1 MIFPRSAST
10 HPQLLFANF
19 NQDFSC
25 ISVGTR
31 SGYSII
37 NCDPFGRV
45 FTKNEGA
52 VGIVEM
58 LFCTSLVAL
67 VGAADQPT
75 SSPRQLKIVNTKR
88 QSTICELLF
97 PTTILAVKLNRK
109 VLAVVLEAEIYLYD
123 ISNMKLLHVIET
135 SPNPNAI
142 CALSPSATSCY
153 LAYPSPIPSPSSTS
167 SVPPPTTH
175 ASQSGDVIIF
185 SPLTLT
191 ITNVVHAHKTPI
203 SCLALSSNGQLLAT
217 ASEKGT
223 IIRVFALPSAQK
235 VAQFRRGTRE
245 SRIHSMNF
253 NNVGT
258 LLAVSSASETVHVFR
273 LDDKRA
279 AASVAGGR
287 RTSGTSVSSGVGSAL
302 GEEDAD
308 SARSGSGA
316 VEGGREPP
324 SVEKQALSLTGML
337 SRHSLKLAGGL
348 VGQVGSMLPIPTQV
362 SEMWEPA
369 RDFAYLKLP
378 GGAGRCVVALS
389 GTMPQVMVI
398 SSDGYFYAYNIDL
411 ENGGECVL
419 MKQYSLVDSGD
430 DNTGE

>member
-1 MIFPRSAST
+1 MIFPKSPST

-25 ISVGTR
+25 VSVGTR
-31 SGYSII
+31 QGYSIT

-45 FTKNEGA
+45 FTKQDGA
-52 VGIVEM
+52 TGIVEM

-67 VGAADQPT
+67 VGAADQPS

-97 PTTILAVKLNRK
+97 PTTILSVKLNRK

-135 SPNPNAI
+135 SPNPHAI
-142 CALSPSATSCY
+142 CALSPSSSACF

-167 SVPPPTTH
+167 TSPPSSAPQ
-175 ASQSGDVIIF
+175 AQNGDVIVF
-185 SPLTLT
+185 SPLTLS
-191 ITNVVHAHKTPI
+191 ITNVVHAHKSPI

-223 IIRVFALPSAQK
+223 IIRVFSLPGAHK

-245 SRIHSMNF
+245 ARIHSMNF
-253 NNVGT
+253 NNVAT

-273 LDDKRA
+273 LDDRRA
-279 AASVAGGR
+279 HASGG
-287 RTSGTSVSSGVGSAL
+287 
-302 GEEDAD
+302 
-308 SARSGSGA
+308 GA
-316 VEGGREPP
+316 PP
-324 SVEKQALSLTGML
+324 GEKQAVSLTGML
-337 SRHSLKLAGGL
+337 SRRSLKLAGGL
-348 VGQVGSMLPIPTQV
+348 VGQVGSMLPIPSQV

-369 RDFAYLKLP
+369 RDFASLKLP

-419 MKQYSLVDSGD
+419 MKQYR
-430 DNTGE
+430 